1 MRLSARAVSSTKVIL
16 TFAAPGSDGPNAPAA
31 LAYVVKQ
38 SSRPIVRER
47 SFSRAHAL
55 CKGSCRFIATAVGT
69 TINLTVTGLRRR
81 STYYYAIT
89 ARDNVPG
96 KLGPRSPTARIRTR

>member
-1 MRLSARAVSSTKVIL
+1 LPRREATGPTRPPHAHTSSSSHPALIL
-16 TFAAPGSDGPNAPAA
+16 
-31 LAYVVKQ
+31 
-38 SSRPIVRER
+38 RER

-55 CKGSCRFIATAVGT
+55 CKGSCRFTATAVGT

-89 ARDNVPG
+89 ARDNVSG
-96 KLGPRSPTARIRTR
+96 KLGPRFPTARIRTR